1 MWLRLILMWPKW
13 LSVVKIILYVV
24 KMTLFGRVEFFY
36 GLDNLYVANTTFYL
50 VKKNF
55 LCDDDDFLSS

>member
-1 MWLRLILMWPKW
+1 M
-13 LSVVKIILYVV
+13 VKIILYVV

-36 GLDNLYVANTTFYL
+36 GLDNLYVANTTFHL
-50 VKKNF
+50 VKKKI